1 MLKQPWIPKFSL
13 MLLLPFLQLKTV
25 QAQYRTEYGAT
36 LSSAVSVADVGG
48 GPGNYTDFY
57 NYTKAGLPRFHLAGY
72 VRYKITKDFSA
83 RANLGYLM
91 ISGTDKNAGNP
102 LVLGRNLNFTSHLAE
117 LSFQAEWNFF
127 QLTHLPG
134 WSLNKKQ
141 RRKRLDIKG
150 YTITGIGLLYYIPTT
165 EINGTLYNLRKQRN
179 EGTFYSP
186 LTLCFPVGLGISYAY
201 NSHYKFS
208 FELSYRFT
216 TTDYLDDAS
225 NRYTE
230 KVSGST
236 DELISNPNL
245 LLPSESKTSD
255 GKEIPSQSN
264 YGWNHFRGT
273 GMLRG
278 NPKNNDG
285 YILASASVGII
296 LKGTNSTYKARKK
309 GLQKRLKMGRR
320 KTRAK
325 F

>member
-1 MLKQPWIPKFSL
+1 MLKQLRIPKL
-13 MLLLPFLQLKTV
+13 CLILILAFLQLKPV
-25 QAQYRTEYGAT
+25 QAQYRLEYGGT
-36 LSSAVSVADVGG
+36 LSSAVSISDVGG
-48 GPGNYTDFY
+48 GPGNYAKFY
-57 NYTKAGLPRFHLAGY
+57 NYSKAGLPRFHLAGY
-72 VRYKITKDFSA
+72 SRYKITKDFSV

-91 ISGTDKNAGNP
+91 ISGTDKNSGNP
-102 LVLGRNLNFTSHLAE
+102 LILGRNLKFTTHLAE

-127 QLTHLPG
+127 QLSRLPG

-150 YTITGIGLLYYIPTT
+150 YTITGIGLLYYLPTA
-165 EINGTLYNLRKQRN
+165 EINGTLYSLRKHRN
-179 EGTFYSP
+179 EGVFYSP
-186 LTLCFPVGLGISYAY
+186 VTLCFPVGLGISYAY

-216 TTDYLDDAS
+216 GTDFLDDAS
-225 NRYTE
+225 NRYTQ
-230 KVSGST
+230 KAIGST

-245 LLPSESKTSD
+245 LLPSKSKTAD
-255 GKEIPSQSN
+255 GKETPAQSN
-264 YGWNHFRGT
+264 YGWNQFRGT

-285 YILASASVGII
+285 YVLASASVGII

>member
-1 MLKQPWIPKFSL
+1 
-13 MLLLPFLQLKTV
+13 
-25 QAQYRTEYGAT
+25 
-36 LSSAVSVADVGG
+36 
-48 GPGNYTDFY
+48 
-57 NYTKAGLPRFHLAGY
+57 
-72 VRYKITKDFSA
+72 
-83 RANLGYLM
+83 
-91 ISGTDKNAGNP
+91 
-102 LVLGRNLNFTSHLAE
+102 

-150 YTITGIGLLYYIPTT
+150 YTITGIGLLYYLPTA
-165 EINGTLYNLRKQRN
+165 EINGTLYNLRKNRN

-225 NRYTE
+225 NRYTQ